1 LRENVKDVEPYILL
15 NLLNVV
21 VFNVFFIFIDKKI
34 LPASLDLTTK
44 SLPKPIIY
52 NINCNTLHH
61 PVEQRTRKTEV
72 QNKQFMKVIFQVVHS
87 L

>member
-1 LRENVKDVEPYILL
+1 MFSLFLL
-15 NLLNVV
+15 TRRFYRPVWIYLG
-21 VFNVFFIFIDKKI
+21 
-34 LPASLDLTTK
+34 TK

-52 NINCNTLHH
+52 NIPKWQHNEALHH

-72 QNKQFMKVIFQVVHS
+72 QNKQFMKVIFQMVHS